1 MPSTVSPTIVGD
13 LAGLVTSWTRHLR
26 AANLSPKT
34 LVSYAA
40 SADQLVAYLAA
51 AGMPGDAASVHREH
65 VEAFI
70 EHLLATR
77 TASTAATRYNGCRQL
92 FNWLVEEGEVPE
104 SPMARMRPPK
114 LDEHVVA
121 VVPVE
126 DLRKLLAACAGKD
139 YAARRD
145 TAIVTLFIDTGGR
158 LAEVAGLRVDDL
170 DLDLGVAI
178 VTGKGRRDR
187 TLPLGAKAVKAL
199 DRYLRERARH
209 RAARSPWLWLGGRGR
224 DERLTNSGVA
234 QLLRRRC
241 AEAGIA
247 PIHPHQLRHTFAH
260 AWLADGGNEGDLMR
274 LAGWRSRQML
284 ARYAAS
290 SADERARDAHRRLS
304 PADRL

>member
-1 MPSTVSPTIVGD
+1 MPSTVSPPIVGD
-13 LAGLVTSWTRHLR
+13 LPGLVTSWTRHLR

-40 SADQLVAYLAA
+40 SADQLVSFLAE
-51 AGMPGDAASVHREH
+51 AGMPGDASSIHREH
-65 VEAFI
+65 IEAFI

-92 FNWLVEEGEVPE
+92 FRWLVEEGEIPE

-126 DLRKLLAACAGKD
+126 DLRKLLAACSGKD
-139 YAARRD
+139 FASRRD
-145 TAIVTLFIDTGGR
+145 TALLTLFIDTGAR

-170 DLDLGVAI
+170 DLDLGVAL
-178 VTGKGRRDR
+178 VTGKGRRER
-187 TLPLGAKAVKAL
+187 TLPLGTKAIKAL
-199 DRYLRERARH
+199 DRYLRERGRH

-224 DERLTNSGVA
+224 DERMTGSGIA
-234 QLLRRRC
+234 QVLRRRC
-241 AEAGIA
+241 AQAGITA
-247 PIHPHQLRHTFAH
+247 IHPHQLRHTFAH

-290 SADERARDAHRRLS
+290 AADDRAREAHRRLS